1 MKNLKKFSQKDR
13 YGNMISFEFEVPPM
27 ENQVPK
33 FEDYFN
39 HPGQPQGTDTVPAWL
54 TPGERVMNAEAERIY
69 GPVLAQM
76 NDEGRAIQ
84 AAQGG
89 TIPNYGPEPEYA
101 AGGCK
106 VKYAAKGSKVSC
118 NCPECSRTVYA
129 ADGELIPYPEVP
141 MQPGTLSTEIP
152 TPYDPYTINARRLLV
167 EHEGYKTKPYQDH
180 LGNWTVGAGHKIVD
194 KDTLA
199 KLNKGESVEY
209 QPEQLMGLFEK
220 DYNTAYTGA
229 KQNFKDF
236 DSYPDELQHALLSMN
251 YQLGNEGTSKFEKM
265 RKALDEKD
273 WDKAAYEAG
282 NSKWAKQ
289 TPVRAAYL
297 QSKLRQMKDAPLVT
311 EMDIPM
317 SDSDA
322 PIIGANGEQY
332 NIDTLTAS
340 TTPPVPQSGPVVPK
354 PIQQTTEVNG
364 EALKTELQS
373 VEQNLL
379 NLQEQ
384 AKDPKKAAELMPRIS
399 ALREKRREL
408 ADQYDEWASSFGT
421 KQVQTPQGF
430 EDQRIV
436 PDYTQGGSLGLP
448 IPFASQGPQE
458 PTVQLESPTGGNEK
472 EREAILKGEV
482 VKPKPVNVEEGKV
495 DPLIQEEIKKKAK
508 EIEDQF
514 KDEPNPYTDG
524 MDDEEA
530 EAIASTV
537 ETKGGETGNNNPVL
551 LDRAIDFFKNA
562 FGSLYDE
569 QELGRMVI
577 MYLGSRAFGYPH
589 GGSAKFAVK
598 NYLQRTDAKKS
609 AKISEIKDLVKSGD
623 YTTASIEAYKQT
635 GNINDLKKVTDLS
648 DLKTEILVKATT
660 GGEAPKIVEV
670 TRGTDGKLRNI
681 QTGDVVNPTGF
692 TRYAGELHDTGEIQ
706 TNAVNYIKES
716 DRSLFQKE
724 IRNDDG
730 KVIDK
735 QTIVN
740 PAGLVS
746 AYSSRLRTL
755 YGPRADIYLNDPEGR
770 ARLLAYA
777 EAARNHY
784 DRTGKEIRNY
794 EGLMAAVDSPLYT
807 IEAGMTA
814 KDGST
819 INLDSY
825 QILDENVNQYVS
837 SYNSARPDQPI
848 TTGRAMLTSLNLFN
862 KDTEDYSESER
873 DWLVKL
879 KQKAA
884 DETPSGMSEEMYFTT
899 LYFKYLNEQ

>member
-1 MKNLKKFSQKDR
+1 MQIKKFARSDR
-13 YGNMISFEFEVPPM
+13 YGNSLSIEFEVPPI
-27 ENQVPK
+27 ENEVP
-33 FEDYFN
+33 
-39 HPGQPQGTDTVPAWL
+39 HPGGPKGTDTVPAWL
-54 TPGERVMNAEAERIY
+54 TPGERVMNAEAERMY
-69 GPVLAQM
+69 GPQLEAM
-76 NDEGRAIQ
+76 NEQGRSIQ
-84 AAQGG
+84 RAQGG
-89 TIPNYGPEPEYA
+89 TIPEYA
-101 AGGCK
+101 ACGGK
-106 VKYAAKGSKVSC
+106 VKYAA
-118 NCPECSRTVYA
+118 E
-129 ADGELIPYPEVP
+129 GELIPYPTIPTE
-141 MQPGTLSTEIP
+141 PGTLSTEIP

-199 KLNKGESVEY
+199 KLNKGESIEY
-209 QPEQLMGLFEK
+209 QPEQLMGFFEK

-251 YQLGNEGTSKFEKM
+251 YQLGTEGTSKFEKM

-273 WDKAAYEAG
+273 WDKAASEAG

-373 VEQNLL
+373 VEQSLL

-430 EDQRIV
+430 EDQRVV
-436 PDYTQGGSLGLP
+436 PDYTQGGSFGVP
-448 IPFASQGPQE
+448 VPFASQGPQE

-530 EAIASTV
+530 EATASTV
-537 ETKGGETGNNNPVL
+537 ETKGQETGNNNPAL
-551 LDRAIDFFKNA
+551 LDGAIKFFKNA

-569 QELGRMVI
+569 EELGRMAI
-577 MYLGSRAFGYPH
+577 MYLGSRAFGYSH

-598 NYLQRTDAKKS
+598 NYIKRVDAKES
-609 AKISEIKDLVKSGD
+609 SKISEIKDLVKSGD
-623 YTTASIEAYKQT
+623 YTTASIETYKQT

-681 QTGDVVNPTGF
+681 QTGDVVDPTGF

-777 EAARNHY
+777 EAARNHHE
-784 DRTGKEIRNY
+784 RTGKEIRNY

>member
-1 MKNLKKFSQKDR
+1 MQIKKFAQSDR
-13 YGNMISFEFEVPPM
+13 YGNSLSIEFEVPPIQN
-27 ENQVPK
+27 EIPK

-39 HPGQPQGTDTVPAWL
+39 HPGKPIGTDTVPAWL
-54 TPGERVMNAEAERIY
+54 TPGERVMNAEAERMY
-69 GPVLAQM
+69 GPQLEAM
-76 NDEGRAIQ
+76 NEQGRSIQ
-84 AAQGG
+84 RAQGG
-89 TIPNYGPEPEYA
+89 TIPEYA
-101 AGGCK
+101 ACGGK
-106 VKYAAKGSKVSC
+106 VKYAA
-118 NCPECSRTVYA
+118 E
-129 ADGELIPYPEVP
+129 GELIPYPTIPTE
-141 MQPGTLSTEIP
+141 PGTLSTEIP

-199 KLNKGESVEY
+199 KLNKGESIEY
-209 QPEQLMGLFEK
+209 QPEQLMGFFEK

-251 YQLGNEGTSKFEKM
+251 YQLGTEGTSKFEEM

-273 WDKAAYEAG
+273 WDKAASEAG

-373 VEQNLL
+373 VEQSLL

-421 KQVQTPQGF
+421 KRVQTPQGF
-430 EDQRIV
+430 EDQRVV
-436 PDYTQGGSLGLP
+436 PDYTQGGSFGVP
-448 IPFASQGPQE
+448 VPFASQGPQE

-472 EREAILKGEV
+472 EREAILKGE

-530 EAIASTV
+530 EATASTV
-537 ETKGGETGNNNPVL
+537 ETKGQETGNNNPAL
-551 LDRAIDFFKNA
+551 LDGAIKFFKDV

-569 QELGRMVI
+569 QELGRMAI
-577 MYLGSRAFGYPH
+577 MYLGSRAFGYSH

-648 DLKTEILVKATT
+648 DLKTEIYVKATPGGGGQIVLETFRNTAGQLLDLKT
-660 GGEAPKIVEV
+660 GAPVDV
-670 TRGTDGKLRNI
+670 TGY
-681 QTGDVVNPTGF
+681 
-692 TRYAGELHDTGEIQ
+692 TRYAGELHDTGEIVS
-706 TNAVNYIKES
+706 NAANFLKES
-716 DRSLFQKE
+716 QSTLFTETIRSDKGSILSQKE
-724 IRNDDG
+724 I
-730 KVIDK
+730 I
-735 QTIVN
+735 N
-740 PAGLVS
+740 PAGLTS
-746 AYSSRLRTL
+746 AYATRLRQL
-755 YGPRADIYLNDPEGR
+755 YGERADIYLNSSEGR
-770 ARLLAYA
+770 DRLIQYA
-777 EAARNHY
+777 QAARDYYSNIP
-784 DRTGKEIRNY
+784 DDKKKEITNY
-794 EGLMAAVDSPLYT
+794 QGLMAAVDGPLFN
-807 IEAGMTA
+807 IESG
-814 KDGST
+814 KFDEDGQL
-819 INLDSY
+819 INLDTY
-825 QILDENVNQYVS
+825 QLVDETMSQYVN
-837 SYNSARPDQPI
+837 SYNSANPQNPI
-848 TTGRAMLTSLNLFN
+848 TTGRAAKKALDYYY
-862 KDTEDYSESER
+862 KDPEKYTTEEK

-879 KQKAA
+879 KQQASTKV
-884 DETPSGMSEEMYFTT
+884 PSGMSKEMYF
-899 LYFKYLNEQ
+899 LQLFYQNQNS